1 VSDLTENELV
11 KRLQQDDV
19 DAFDIFYRRYHQDL
33 YFNILKLTH
42 DADASRDILQ
52 EVFITLWEKRLTLD
66 PGQPLPA
73 WLFVVGYNK
82 SINYLK
88 KALRQS
94 IRIIYADDREMDIQA
109 LPREEDA
116 DLMDAREK
124 LLAEAMQQLSPQKR
138 KVFELCKLQGKT
150 YEETAR
156 ELDISKHTVK
166 EYLSTAVSYVK
177 IYIRQHPSLS
187 LLLVLQQL
195 SLLIS

>member
-1 VSDLTENELV
+1 VSDLSENELV

-19 DAFDIFYRRYHQDL
+19 NAFDIFYRKYHQDL

-42 DADASRDILQ
+42 DSDATREILQ
-52 EVFITLWEKRLTLD
+52 EVFIALWEKRMSLD

-94 IRIIYADDREMDIQA
+94 VRIIHTDDSQLLSLPLEEEADFRDT
-109 LPREEDA
+109 
-116 DLMDAREK
+116 REK
-124 LLAEAMQQLSPQKR
+124 LLAEAMEQLSPQKR

-166 EYLSTAVSYVK
+166 EYLSTAVSYIK
-177 IYIRQHPSLS
+177 GYIRQHPTIS
-187 LLLVLQQL
+187 LLFLLQHL
-195 SLLIS
+195 CLIIS